1 MNTIMQLRKICN
13 HPYMFQHIEVGPTY
27 GNGDKSRGMNPN
39 RHKPNRVRPR
49 KARDEPKKEIN
60 PNRDEPKENEP
71 NRGIGPTHLLSLCFP
86 PKPIHSLTSFPREL
100 GREQGLAL

>member
-27 GNGDKSRGMNPN
+27 GNGDKSRRMNPD
-39 RHKPNRVRPR
+39 RHKPR

-60 PNRDEPKENEP
+60 PNRGKPK
-71 NRGIGPTHLLSLCFP
+71 
-86 PKPIHSLTSFPREL
+86 
-100 GREQGLAL
+100 QG